1 MITWTGMNR
10 NTGRTISSTE
20 HIKQSVADILTTPVG
35 TRVMRR
41 DYGID
46 IFPLLDQ
53 PQNDALNLRLM
64 ASIVHALTVWEP
76 RIRIVRVSLNAP
88 QMNGQRMADVTWQHI
103 ETGQVEQ
110 AATPVGAG
118 Q

>member
-10 NTGRTISSTE
+10 NTGRTISSIE

-53 PQNDALNLRLM
+53 PQNPALNLRLM